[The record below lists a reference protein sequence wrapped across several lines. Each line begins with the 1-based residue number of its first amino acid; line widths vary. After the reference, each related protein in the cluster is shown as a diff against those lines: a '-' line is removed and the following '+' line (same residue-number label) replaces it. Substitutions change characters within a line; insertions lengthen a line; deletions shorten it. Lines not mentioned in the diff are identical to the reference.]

1 MPVHSHRKPLL
12 AYIGLGANLGDAR
25 QTLSVAIEALN
36 NTSDVRL
43 LQASSFYASTP
54 VDAPGP
60 SYTNAVIAIETT
72 LDALSLLAL
81 IQKIEQQHG
90 RERSFRNAPRTL
102 DLDILWFNDETIQ
115 LPQLTVPHPRAHLRA
130 FVLMPWAEIAPSN
143 FVLTHT
149 GQTLALKSW
158 CDRITD
164 QTCTKH

>member
-1 MPVHSHRKPLL
+1 MPIHSHRQPLL

-25 QTLSVAIEALN
+25 HTLSVAIETIN
-36 NTSDVRL
+36 NSSGFRL

-60 SYTNAVIAIETT
+60 GYTNAVIAIETT

-143 FVLTHT
+143 FVLTHA
-149 GQTLALKSW
+149 GQTLTLKSW
-158 CDRITD
+158 CDSITD